1 MDAKKSIAFLIV
13 AAGLGT
19 AVFVA
24 KNDSRNGVP
33 SISTFLGKEIKP
45 GLQFE
50 SAKTQSVTIG
60 GASGINNPQRT
71 GNLTEAVV
79 QNYFGEFVK
88 NDLNAPDV
96 NFTEEKIQ
104 EQIVNGLT
112 FDEFGLEDF
121 RVSKDDSIKAQ
132 VAYMKSID
140 ALLNKNF
147 PGFKQN
153 ITDILEEFM
162 QEGNSSSLDYLVAHI
177 PGYIDGLLALETPP
191 LWKVYHLQLLNLW
204 QKKLVA
210 YRAILS
216 VEEDPLK
223 SYIAVQ
229 EIPNII
235 NEDVTLQAIL
245 IERYQELNT

>member
-1 MDAKKSIAFLIV
+1 M
-13 AAGLGT
+13 
-19 AVFVA
+19 
-24 KNDSRNGVP
+24 
-33 SISTFLGKEIKP
+33 
-45 GLQFE
+45 
-50 SAKTQSVTIG
+50 
-60 GASGINNPQRT
+60 
-71 GNLTEAVV
+71 
-79 QNYFGEFVK
+79 K

-112 FDEFGLEDF
+112 FDEFGLEDV